1 MNMIKKRLAICKEIS
16 PFINKYKIQWIF
28 LLFFK
33 VGQKI
38 PLLLYPLLFK
48 YFIDTVIS
56 SHKISYL
63 FNVIIL
69 YICLYILDTILK
81 VTHRIID
88 NMLFNKITQDL
99 RTELWKKY
107 LIMPAYKFNNYETS
121 DLIQRLNLDIDM
133 MKFFLIGQI
142 FDYITA
148 IFSVIG
154 SVYLMLAI
162 EWHIALAA
170 CLLIP
175 FSLILA
181 RKYKGTLEKLSE
193 QDRHYMN
200 QMEEAVQNIN
210 IRWKEVKANQL
221 EEKEVESFET
231 ILNRIC
237 KNRKEKDLFLF
248 RKNVALDTKIKLF
261 DSLSIYVV
269 GGILHF
275 LTALPV
281 GAVMACVSYFE
292 NVSADLYNILEMD
305 SNLEWIK
312 PSIDR
317 VIEIIEI
324 EADKEGYIECN
335 TQNSNVEYEIKNLN
349 FRYDSEAKDVLQNL
363 NAKIEK
369 SEKILI
375 DGASG
380 NGKSTLLEILSGNL
394 NYKDGNICFR
404 GKDLAGY
411 STREL
416 QNYIRKIDHETY
428 FMNITIKEFFQMA
441 KRDVS
446 NEEIKI
452 ACTHVNL
459 WDDLKGASKELTY
472 EFKIGENGSKLSGGQ
487 KQKLALARLFLI
499 NNKTILLD
507 EAFSAIDVKDKVE
520 ILNKLFE
527 HYRDDVIICVSHDLE
542 IKAKFGLKILV

>member
-1 MNMIKKRLAICKEIS
+1 MD
-16 PFINKYKIQWIF
+16 F

-33 VGQKI
+33 IGQKI

-63 FNVIIL
+63 LNVIIL
-69 YICLYILDTILK
+69 YLFLYILETILK

-99 RTELWKKY
+99 RTELWKKC
-107 LIMPAYKFNNYETS
+107 LVMPSFKFNSFETS

-133 MKFFLIGQI
+133 AKFFLIGQI
-142 FDYITA
+142 IDYITA

-181 RKYKGTLEKLSE
+181 RKYKGKLEKLSK
-193 QDRHYMN
+193 QDRQYMN
-200 QMEEAVQNIN
+200 QMEEVIQNIG
-210 IRWKEVKANQL
+210 IRWKKVKANQL
-221 EEKEVESFET
+221 EEKEVENFET
-231 ILNRIC
+231 ILNRIYQN
-237 KNRKEKDLFLF
+237 KKEKNFFLF
-248 RKNVALDTKIKLF
+248 RKNAALDVKINLF

-281 GAVMACVSYFE
+281 GAVIACVSYFE

-305 SNLEWIK
+305 SNLEWIN

-317 VIEIIEI
+317 VIEIINT
-324 EADKEGYIECN
+324 EADKEEDVDCN
-335 TQNSNVEYEIKNLN
+335 SQNSNVKYEINNLN
-349 FRYDSEAKDVLQNL
+349 FRYDNEAKVALHNL

-369 SEKILI
+369 SEK
-375 DGASG
+375 
-380 NGKSTLLEILSGNL
+380 
-394 NYKDGNICFR
+394 Y
-404 GKDLAGY
+404 
-411 STREL
+411 
-416 QNYIRKIDHETY
+416 
-428 FMNITIKEFFQMA
+428 
-441 KRDVS
+441 
-446 NEEIKI
+446 
-452 ACTHVNL
+452 
-459 WDDLKGASKELTY
+459 
-472 EFKIGENGSKLSGGQ
+472 
-487 KQKLALARLFLI
+487 
-499 NNKTILLD
+499 
-507 EAFSAIDVKDKVE
+507 
-520 ILNKLFE
+520 
-527 HYRDDVIICVSHDLE
+527 
-542 IKAKFGLKILV
+542 